1 MKLYAVTESIPYETY
16 HMLMDMDINEL
27 ALQNRLATQMLE
39 MIADGYISPETRI
52 DLWEKDMA
60 NGDMKRLRSWEW
72 RGDKWNNVK

>member
-1 MKLYAVTESIPYETY
+1 MKLYAVTETIPYETY
-16 HMLMDMDINEL
+16 HMLTDMDTNEL

-39 MIADGYISPETRI
+39 MVADGYIASETRI

-72 RGDKWNNVK
+72 RQNKWNEM